1 VADGLVGTWLASVP
15 APRSSLRYT
24 GPGRP
29 PAHLRLALV
38 IERERG
44 AAPRAYVVEPELNY
58 GALLRGRTVHE
69 HAGRVSLTATGRRS
83 VTGRILAGH
92 LALDLPGLGAA
103 TFRRATLAEGRALTS
118 TSRDS
123 VAVGAAPPR
132 TADGWLTARPRDV
145 AIDTQ
150 AVRAIV
156 AGLANARGGLRVRR
170 PHALLIA
177 RHGRL
182 AVEAYFAG
190 YGRDTLHDLR
200 SAGKSLVPLLF
211 AIAAGH
217 DPTLTLRS
225 RVVARI
231 PREAPPH
238 PDPREQR
245 MTASDLMTMRSGF
258 ACDDDD
264 DASPGNEDR
273 MQSQTV
279 QPDWYRY
286 TLALPMVAEP
296 GTRAV
301 YCSAGMNLAGAL
313 IPDAAHASVVRV
325 FTREL
330 AAPLSITRYAF
341 PLQPAPPHVA
351 YLGGGQRLRPRDA
364 LKFGQLILDAGRWN
378 GRRVVDARWIHVII
392 TPQAHVRGEIGAYGE
407 AWHIYTYVVRGRRV
421 TAISAGGNGGQL
433 VFAIP
438 AYDLAIAI
446 NAGNYNQ
453 YPVWRSF
460 ITSTIPAI
468 LDAVAGSGG
477 HSRIAATR
485 ARPQNPAPQQ
495 R

>member
-1 VADGLVGTWLASVP
+1 MIALVLAAVPFMLPPVVADGLVGTWLASVP

-123 VAVGAAPPR
+123 VPVG
-132 TADGWLTARPRDV
+132 
-145 AIDTQ
+145 
-150 AVRAIV
+150 
-156 AGLANARGGLRVRR
+156 
-170 PHALLIA
+170 
-177 RHGRL
+177 
-182 AVEAYFAG
+182 
-190 YGRDTLHDLR
+190 
-200 SAGKSLVPLLF
+200 
-211 AIAAGH
+211 
-217 DPTLTLRS
+217 
-225 RVVARI
+225 
-231 PREAPPH
+231 
-238 PDPREQR
+238 
-245 MTASDLMTMRSGF
+245 
-258 ACDDDD
+258 
-264 DASPGNEDR
+264 
-273 MQSQTV
+273 
-279 QPDWYRY
+279 
-286 TLALPMVAEP
+286 
-296 GTRAV
+296 
-301 YCSAGMNLAGAL
+301 AGAL

-438 AYDLAIAI
+438 AYDLVIAI

-477 HSRIAATR
+477 HSRIAGDTR
-485 ARPQNPAPQQ
+485 
-495 R
+495 